1 MQVKAYNIAL
11 FEWYIVMKNFWEIEV
26 PKNKWGQE
34 DNQQRDE
41 RFPNENYCFVLSS
54 KFLMSSAAE

>member
-1 MQVKAYNIAL
+1 MYSDD
-11 FEWYIVMKNFWEIEV
+11 ENFREIGV

-34 DNQQRDE
+34 DNQQRAE